1 MRSLL
6 ILLFFLPLGVFG
18 HTSQIS
24 TFALVRDAKGQW
36 TAHLSASLEAFET
49 ALGKKKFSSA
59 EAFQKSLI
67 QLGKKA
73 IKIKAGVLHPITFT
87 DGQCHLGHQTD
98 LKFTIIG
105 IPPDRDLISVE
116 NSFFEDLES
125 HFMVFKVMV
134 GAFESNQVILQSSN
148 RFSAQV
154 NIQPGGITVDSEQEF
169 NYYYLLFIAPIILLL
184 LFKYHM
190 KKSISMVL
198 LGTLFFSCSTN
209 DSTVTP
215 VAATSIEVPS
225 VYKKIYGAS
234 SVTSDGTTISIKV
247 NGLPDHKSPY
257 YATTNSLYQSYS
269 GVTFGGLVFIKNP
282 NSIIEQSGIF
292 KIPINPKMA
301 TNHAATPLGPIG
313 IALNGVPFFNQYAGP
328 NNQELKGE
336 MAGFD
341 QFYGHPQNS
350 GVYHYHVEPLH
361 LTTVKS
367 TKSGLMGFLLDG
379 FPVYGPQEETGSAVT
394 NANLDVYH
402 GHSHATVDYPNGIY
416 HYHFT
421 SEAPYL
427 NGNGFYG
434 TPGTVTQ

>member
-1 MRSLL
+1 MRILL
-6 ILLFFLPLGVFG
+6 ILLFLLPLGVFG
-18 HTSQIS
+18 HSPQIS
-24 TFALVRDAKGQW
+24 TFALVRDTKGQW
-36 TAHLSASLEAFET
+36 TAHLSASLEAFESV
-49 ALGKKKFSSA
+49 LGNKKFSSA
-59 EAFQKSLI
+59 EAFQKELI
-67 QLGKKA
+67 QQVKSA
-73 IKIKAGVLHPITFT
+73 IKIKSGVLQSVTLK

-98 LKFTIIG
+98 LKFTLIG
-105 IPPDRDLISVE
+105 LPAQASTISVE
-116 NSFFEDLES
+116 NELFKELNS
-125 HFMVFKVMV
+125 HFMVFKVID
-134 GAFESNQVILQSSN
+134 GATESNQIVLQSLN
-148 RFSAQV
+148 HFSAQV
-154 NIQPGGITVDSEQEF
+154 HIQPTGITVDSEQPF
-169 NYYYLLFIAPIILLL
+169 NYYYLLFIAPILLFLLL
-184 LFKYHM
+184 KYSM
-190 KKSISMVL
+190 KKSISVVTL
-198 LGTLFFSCSTN
+198 AVLFFACSTD
-209 DSTVTP
+209 DSIVTP
-215 VAATSIEVPS
+215 AASSAEVPA
-225 VYKKIYGAS
+225 VYKKIYGVS

-269 GVTFGGLVFIKNP
+269 GVTFGGLVFVKNP

-350 GVYHYHVEPLH
+350 GVYHYHVEPLQ

-379 FPVYGPQEETGSAVT
+379 FPVYGPQEENGSAVT

-402 GHSHATVDYPNGIY
+402 GHIHATLDYPNGIY

-421 SEAPYL
+421 TEAPYL

>member
-18 HTSQIS
+18 HSPQIS
-24 TFALVRDAKGQW
+24 TFALVRDTKGQW
-36 TAHLSASLEAFET
+36 TAHLSASLEAFES
-49 ALGKKKFSSA
+49 ALGNKKFSSA
-59 EAFQKSLI
+59 EAFQKGLI
-67 QLGKKA
+67 QQVKSI
-73 IKIKAGVLHPITFT
+73 IKIKSGVLPSVRLT

-98 LKFTIIG
+98 LKFTLSGLSADEATIF
-105 IPPDRDLISVE
+105 VE
-116 NSFFEDLES
+116 NEFFKELNN
-125 HFMVFKVMV
+125 HFMVFKVID
-134 GAFESNQVILQSSN
+134 GAIESNQFVLQSSN
-148 RFSAQV
+148 HFSAQV
-154 NIQPGGITVDSEQEF
+154 NIQPGGITVDSEQSF
-169 NYYYLLFIAPIILLL
+169 NYYYLLFMAPILLLL
-184 LFKYHM
+184 LFKYPM
-190 KKSISMVL
+190 KKSISVVVL
-198 LGTLFFSCSTN
+198 AMLFFACSTD

-215 VAATSIEVPS
+215 AASSVEVPA
-225 VYKKIYGAS
+225 VFKKIYGAS

-269 GVTFGGLVFIKNP
+269 GVTFGGFVFVKNP

-313 IALNGVPFFNQYAGP
+313 IALNGVPLFNQYAGP

-361 LTTVKS
+361 LTTLKS

>member
-1 MRSLL
+1 M
-6 ILLFFLPLGVFG
+6 
-18 HTSQIS
+18 
-24 TFALVRDAKGQW
+24 
-36 TAHLSASLEAFET
+36 
-49 ALGKKKFSSA
+49 KKFISA
-59 EAFQKSLI
+59 
-67 QLGKKA
+67 
-73 IKIKAGVLHPITFT
+73 IT
-87 DGQCHLGHQTD
+87 L
-98 LKFTIIG
+98 
-105 IPPDRDLISVE
+105 
-116 NSFFEDLES
+116 
-125 HFMVFKVMV
+125 
-134 GAFESNQVILQSSN
+134 A
-148 RFSAQV
+148 
-154 NIQPGGITVDSEQEF
+154 
-169 NYYYLLFIAPIILLL
+169 
-184 LFKYHM
+184 
-190 KKSISMVL
+190 
-198 LGTLFFSCSTN
+198 TLFLACSTD

-215 VAATSIEVPS
+215 AASTAEVPA

-257 YATTNSLYQSYS
+257 YATTNALYQAYT
-269 GVTFGGLVFIKNP
+269 GTTFGGLTFAKNP
-282 NSIIEQSGIF
+282 NTIIEQSGTF
-292 KIPINPKMA
+292 KIPLKPVMA
-301 TNHAATPLGPIG
+301 TNHVATPLGAIG

-421 SEAPYL
+421 TEAPYL